1 MMLSISLAL
10 GLLLQS
16 CLSILMIWLL
26 KQSMGG
32 AHLMYIAMAL
42 LLQAI
47 NLYLYAW
54 VVMYLPM
61 TVCWLVVSGLSACG
75 LLWLDVFLLA
85 YPLRLA
91 DFLCMLMIFSGSGY
105 LMFSR

>member
-1 MMLSISLAL
+1 MVLSISLAL

-26 KQSMGG
+26 KQSMG
-32 AHLMYIAMAL
+32 
-42 LLQAI
+42 
-47 NLYLYAW
+47 LYAW